1 MTTRRS
7 NGEGSVFYR
16 SNRDKWVAALFDPL
30 TGKTMTRSARTKAD
44 ANRLLWEMR
53 NRIDDGAP
61 AADSPLTLERWC
73 ATWLETRVGKRR
85 TPGTVTNTR
94 TGCGGTSCRSWVVGV
109 WIR

>member
-16 SNRDKWVAALFDPL
+16 SNRDKWVAAIFDPL

-44 ANRLLWEMR
+44 ANRLLREMR

-61 AADSPLTLERWC
+61 AADTLLTLER
-73 ATWLETRVGKRR
+73 
-85 TPGTVTNTR
+85 
-94 TGCGGTSCRSWVVGV
+94 
-109 WIR
+109 

>member
-61 AADSPLTLERWC
+61 AADSPLTLVRYL
-73 ATWLETRVGKRR
+73 AGNPRGETTQPRHGEPIREPDAAVHPAV
-85 TPGTVTNTR
+85 PG
-94 TGCGGTSCRSWVVGV
+94 S
-109 WIR
+109 